1 MKLKLYKLVNKNKSF
16 AKFIYALIVL
26 NIFCLILES
35 YTPIRKNNYYS
46 FQIVECISVFIFTIE
61 YIIRLWVSN
70 LKRKEIRGG
79 QSRWKYTLSGYG
91 LIDLLAILPF
101 YLPLIFPF
109 DLRIIRILRLFRLLR
124 IFKLGR
130 YSKSIKTINDILKES
145 KPELFVT
152 GFIAFILLTL
162 SSTLIFYAEN
172 GAQPNKF
179 SSIVDAFWWSL
190 GTLTTV
196 GYEDAYP
203 ITPLGKFLS
212 AMIAVIGIGFVALPT
227 GIISSALIEK
237 VRNNKLNEAC
247 KQCPN
252 CGEKL

>member
-1 MKLKLYKLVNKNKSF
+1 MKFKLYRLINENKSF
-16 AKFIYALIVL
+16 AKFIYALIVF
-26 NIFCLILES
+26 NIFCLIIES
-35 YTPIRKNNYYS
+35 YSPIRKNNFYF
-46 FQIVECISVFIFTIE
+46 FQVVECISVFIFTIE

-70 LKRKEIRGG
+70 LKRNAISGRID
-79 QSRWKYTLSGYG
+79 RWNYALSGYG
-91 LIDLLAILPF
+91 LIDLFAILPF

-109 DLRIIRILRLFRLLR
+109 DLRVMRILRLFRLLR

-130 YSKSIKTINDILKES
+130 YSKSIKTISDILKES

-152 GFIAFILLTL
+152 VFIALILLTL

-237 VRNNKLNEAC
+237 VRKTQSQETC
-247 KQCPN
+247 VKCPN
-252 CGEKL
+252 CGK